1 LGGKLTKTI
10 LKEKLLMNTLIN
22 VLSIFIFGILA
33 FSLIA
38 TWVLARKQKVIDGD
52 IDTKMAKPIQEHVY
66 LKNPIFFS
74 YGLFFALV
82 LFIILFV
89 AINFR

>member
-1 LGGKLTKTI
+1 
-10 LKEKLLMNTLIN
+10 MNMFIN
-22 VLSIFIFGILA
+22 VLSILIIGILA
-33 FSLIA
+33 VSLIA
-38 TWVLARKQKVIDGD
+38 TWFLARQQKVIDGD
-52 IDTKMAKPIQEHVY
+52 IDTELAKPIQEHVF

-82 LFIILFV
+82 LFIILFI

>member
-1 LGGKLTKTI
+1 
-10 LKEKLLMNTLIN
+10 MNTLIN
-22 VLSIFIFGILA
+22 VLSILIFGILA

-38 TWVLARKQKVIDGD
+38 TWLLARKQKTVDGD
-52 IDTKMAKPIQEHVY
+52 FDTKMAKPIQEHVY
-66 LKNPIFFS
+66 LKNPVFFS
-74 YGLFFALV
+74 YGLFFALI

>member
-1 LGGKLTKTI
+1 
-10 LKEKLLMNTLIN
+10 MNTLIN
-22 VLSIFIFGILA
+22 VLSILIFGILA
-33 FSLIA
+33 FSLVA
-38 TWVLARKQKVIDGD
+38 TWMLARKQKVVDGD

-74 YGLFFALV
+74 YGLFFVLV

>member
-1 LGGKLTKTI
+1 
-10 LKEKLLMNTLIN
+10 MNMFIN
-22 VLSIFIFGILA
+22 VLSILIIGILA
-33 FSLIA
+33 VSLIA
-38 TWVLARKQKVIDGD
+38 TWYLARQQKVIDGD
-52 IDTKMAKPIQEHVY
+52 IDTQLAKPIQEHVF

-82 LFIILFV
+82 LFIILFI